1 MENHLLKYQAFVK
14 AVEKGS
20 FTKAA
25 EDLNYAQS
33 SISKM
38 IADLEADWGVVL
50 LERNK
55 KGVCLTS
62 SGKQILPFA
71 RRIINDCN
79 ELDGYIK
86 QMNGVETGIVRIG
99 TFASVAINLLPDIFI
114 EFQKAYPG
122 IEYELLLGDYTEVE
136 CWIEDGRVD
145 CGFLCIPTSA
155 SLDTILVKKDEY
167 KVVLPAEH
175 PLADKKVVS
184 IKDLNGQPFMLLEH
198 GKKTEISSILEE
210 NNVHPNI
217 RFTTWEDFAIMAMV
231 EKGLGIAILP
241 GMILER
247 IPYKIEIRSL
257 KSPYYRSIGLAMK
270 DRNRLTPAVRKFV
283 ECVICKI

>member
-38 IADLEADWGVVL
+38 IADLEADWGIVL

-145 CGFLCIPTSA
+145 CGFLCMPTSA

-241 GMILER
+241 GTILER

-257 KSPYYRSIGLAMK
+257 KRPYYRSIGLAMK

>member
-145 CGFLCIPTSA
+145 CGFLCMPTSA

-241 GMILER
+241 GTILER

-257 KSPYYRSIGLAMK
+257 KRPYYRSIGLAMK
-270 DRNRLTPAVRKFV
+270 DRNRLTPAVRRFV

>member
-145 CGFLCIPTSA
+145 CGFLCMPTSA

-241 GMILER
+241 GTILER

-257 KSPYYRSIGLAMK
+257 KRPYYRSIGLAMK

>member
-71 RRIINDCN
+71 RRIINDCS

-145 CGFLCIPTSA
+145 CGFLCMPTSA

-198 GKKTEISSILEE
+198 GEKTEISSILEE

-257 KSPYYRSIGLAMK
+257 KKPYYRSIGLAMK

>member
-71 RRIINDCN
+71 RRIINDCS

-145 CGFLCIPTSA
+145 CGFLCMPTSA

-198 GKKTEISSILEE
+198 GEKTEISSILEE

-257 KSPYYRSIGLAMK
+257 KRPYYRSIGLAMK

>member
-71 RRIINDCN
+71 RRIINDCS

-145 CGFLCIPTSA
+145 CGFLCMPTSA

-241 GMILER
+241 SMILER

-257 KSPYYRSIGLAMK
+257 KRPYYRSIGLAMK